1 LGKNDG
7 PQSRTNVI
15 PESQGLISFPATLT
29 RDFGR
34 FYAPLVIDSFFSSR
48 AGCVSRLFAS
58 ILVFVCLTG
67 CPGGPGA
74 DPQPADRSEV
84 RPLNV
89 VVTTSMVADLVR
101 HVAGKHAQVTALMG
115 EGVDPHLF
123 RPTSADIG
131 KMMRADI
138 VFYSGLGLEG
148 AMQGAF
154 ERAFQS
160 GKTVVAVT
168 DSLPKGEL
176 RFSSQFEGHPD
187 PHVWNDVGLWSRCLE
202 TIVDRLSQAEPA
214 HAAEFEANAQAYRL
228 QLKKIDDYARQSLA
242 SIPPDQRYLVT
253 AHDAFSYFA
262 RAYGLEERSV
272 QGITTESEPG
282 VQDINALVDFLV
294 QHKIPTL
301 FVEVTVNAANLRA
314 VVEGARQRGW
324 NVKLADEVLFSDS
337 MGASGTYEGTYIG
350 MIDHNV
356 TAITRGLGGTAPERG
371 MQGKL
376 SEFQP

>member
-1 LGKNDG
+1 
-7 PQSRTNVI
+7 
-15 PESQGLISFPATLT
+15 
-29 RDFGR
+29 
-34 FYAPLVIDSFFSSR
+34 
-48 AGCVSRLFAS
+48 
-58 ILVFVCLTG
+58 
-67 CPGGPGA
+67 
-74 DPQPADRSEV
+74 
-84 RPLNV
+84 
-89 VVTTSMVADLVR
+89 
-101 HVAGKHAQVTALMG
+101 
-115 EGVDPHLF
+115 
-123 RPTSADIG
+123 
-131 KMMRADI
+131 
-138 VFYSGLGLEG
+138 
-148 AMQGAF
+148 
-154 ERAFQS
+154 
-160 GKTVVAVT
+160 
-168 DSLPKGEL
+168 
-176 RFSSQFEGHPD
+176 
-187 PHVWNDVGLWSRCLE
+187 LWSRCLE